1 MARVNH
7 YQGRP
12 LDESLICNIALLVEP
27 RKEFQPSHWVP
38 AERIMMHK
46 MSHTSFEE
54 TGNCPIA
61 RTAALV
67 GDMWTILIVRDLMH
81 GPRRFGQ
88 LQESLGNVSPKTLS
102 QRLKMLEHANILTR
116 HAFAEI
122 PPRVEY
128 TLTEKGGA
136 LSHIIEAMREFGEEY
151 LVEALPTI
159 EEDPLDVAEL
169 IGK

>member
-1 MARVNH
+1 
-7 YQGRP
+7 
-12 LDESLICNIALLVEP
+12 
-27 RKEFQPSHWVP
+27 
-38 AERIMMHK
+38 MMHK
-46 MSHTSFEE
+46 MSHTPLEE

-116 HAFAEI
+116 HAFPEI

-128 TLTEKGGA
+128 TLTEKGAA
-136 LSHIIEAMREFGEEY
+136 LSHVIEAMREFGEAY
-151 LVEALPTI
+151 LIEALPSL
-159 EEDPLDVAEL
+159 EEDHFGEIEL